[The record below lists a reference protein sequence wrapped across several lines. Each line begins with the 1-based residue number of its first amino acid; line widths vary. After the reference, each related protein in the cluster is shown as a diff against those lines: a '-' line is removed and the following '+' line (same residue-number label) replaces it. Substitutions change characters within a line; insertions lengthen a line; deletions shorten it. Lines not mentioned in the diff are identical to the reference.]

1 MRPSLLALALLLV
14 LPGSASA
21 EWQIR
26 PFLGV
31 TFAGGTTFVDPEQAA
46 GHPKIAIGVNGVLL
60 GENIGIEGD
69 FGRTPGFFQSG
80 DQELVLGSSATTLTG
95 NIVIALP
102 RRLTQYTLRPYFV
115 GGAGLMHTRRIDQAL
130 EGLNV
135 ARTLPAIDV
144 GGGATGFLTDHVGL
158 SWDMRYFRS
167 ITGNSQLRGLSVAAE
182 RLSFWR
188 ATMALAI
195 RY

>member
-14 LPGSASA
+14 RPGSASA

-26 PFLGV
+26 PLLGV
-31 TFAGGTTFVDPEQAA
+31 TFAGGTTFVDPEHAA

-80 DQELVLGSSATTLTG
+80 DEPGGQQLVLGSSATTLTG
-95 NIVIALP
+95 SIVVALP

-115 GGAGLMHTRRIDQAL
+115 
-130 EGLNV
+130 
-135 ARTLPAIDV
+135 
-144 GGGATGFLTDHVGL
+144 
-158 SWDMRYFRS
+158 
-167 ITGNSQLRGLSVAAE
+167 
-182 RLSFWR
+182 
-188 ATMALAI
+188 
-195 RY
+195 